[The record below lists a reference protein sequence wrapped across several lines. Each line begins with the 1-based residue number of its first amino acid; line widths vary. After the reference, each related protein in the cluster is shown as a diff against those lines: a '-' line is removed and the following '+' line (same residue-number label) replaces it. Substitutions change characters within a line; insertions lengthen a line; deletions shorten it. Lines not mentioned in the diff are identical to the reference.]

1 MMLRR
6 AVTIVFTVSLLA
18 GVVSCKGRQRA
29 AAQSPVIEPVW
40 RSDLR
45 ERSIDL
51 LLESAESADPLIRAN
66 AIEGLQHV
74 PSRARVVIAD
84 GLEDPNLGVRFA
96 ATVIAG
102 RLKIDDMQGFITPLL
117 GDPSQD
123 VRAAAIYALNAI
135 GAQVDPTPLAEM
147 VLVGDA
153 RKRAQAAYILGEMGN
168 PSAIPLLKQAAA
180 KDSPR
185 ATSAEMRLLDLQ
197 IAEAL
202 VKLGDLNE
210 LEPIRAALY
219 PSRPEELEG
228 TALAVQIIG
237 QVDDRRSIDQLIFL
251 ADPDVSDDVGGPMP
265 AEVRLAAAASLAQL
279 GLPNGGFIADE
290 FRDNPSPALRSQAAY
305 VYGQTGDPKTLLIL
319 ESMLEDESA
328 LVRVAAAAAIL
339 DIEADLGEAE

>member
-1 MMLRR
+1 MMLRYV
-6 AVTIVFTVSLLA
+6 VTIFLGASMLTGA
-18 GVVSCKGRQRA
+18 AACKGRQKA
-29 AAQSPVIEPVW
+29 PAKGPVIEPVW

-66 AIEGLQHV
+66 AIEGLQSV
-74 PSRARVVIAD
+74 PSRARIVIVD

-102 RLKIDDMQGFITPLL
+102 RLGFDDMQGFIRPLL
-117 GDPSQD
+117 GDPSPD
-123 VRAAAIYALNAI
+123 VRAAAIFALSAM
-135 GAQVDPTPLAEM
+135 GAPVDPTPLAEM

-153 RKRAQAAYILGEMGN
+153 RKRAQAAYILGEIGN

-185 ATSAEMRLLDLQ
+185 ATSSEMRLLDLQ

-202 VKLGDLNE
+202 VKLGDLGE

-219 PSRPEELEG
+219 PSRPEELEA

-251 ADPDVSDDVGGPMP
+251 ADPDAGDDVGGPMP

-290 FRDNPSPALRSQAAY
+290 FRSNPNPALRSQAAY

-319 ESMLEDESA
+319 ESMLDDDSS

-339 DIEADLGEAE
+339 DIEADIGEAE